1 MYIVFNMSI
10 ETCFRDQALKKKYLE
25 TAMNMMVENR
35 KHVFDM
41 VEKGLV
47 TKNVV
52 C

>member
-1 MYIVFNMSI
+1 MSI
-10 ETCFRDQALKKKYLE
+10 ETLTLLTCCRDKALKKKYLE